1 MKRVRNSLSPLDWEL
16 IGDIPLSTFPQ
27 EEYWAWHYEKSRI
40 FSVRSAY
47 RLLVT
52 SRESWAAW
60 TEGRPSR
67 SNVGAQEKEWTDL
80 WRTEVPSKVTVFL
93 WRLAKHSIPTGD
105 VRHHRN
111 MAPDASCALCGA
123 ADSWRHALLECNLAK
138 CVWALENEN
147 IIEFQGSFIVWM
159 PVLG

>member
-52 SRESWAAW
+52 SRESAAW
-60 TEGRPSR
+60 FGGRPSR
-67 SNVGAQEKEWTDL
+67 SDVGAQEKEWTEL
-80 WRTEVPSKVTVFL
+80 WRTKVL
-93 WRLAKHSIPTGD
+93 
-105 VRHHRN
+105 
-111 MAPDASCALCGA
+111 
-123 ADSWRHALLECNLAK
+123 
-138 CVWALENEN
+138 
-147 IIEFQGSFIVWM
+147 
-159 PVLG
+159 